1 VSWIADEL
9 KPLLAIAAATLS
21 DDGTLLEAN
30 AGFLRVGGAASLQP
44 RGARAGAAF
53 VQPSFAALAA
63 AVPDADGEV
72 YHGLL
77 TIGDRMAETRTLRG
91 RVWRDGAELRLL
103 AEYDIDELERLN
115 AKMLDLNRDYANAQ
129 FELAQTN
136 LKLQQR
142 EAQIVALALT
152 DSLTGLGNHR
162 KFEQELATE
171 IKRSQ
176 RSGEPLCAVMADLDH
191 FKRINDTYGHET
203 GDRLLAAFGELLRK
217 QTRAPEI
224 GARIGGEEFVLLMP
238 RTDLADGVVAA
249 ERIRSAIAELRLA
262 PVAEAITSSFGV
274 AMLAA
279 GEAGDA
285 FMRRVDQA
293 LYGAKHSGRNCVV
306 AG

>member
-9 KPLLAIAAATLS
+9 KPLVAIAAATLG

-30 AGFLRVGGAASLQP
+30 AGFLRVGGAASMQT
-44 RGARAGAAF
+44 RGARAGSVF
-53 VQPSFAALAA
+53 VQPKFATLTA

-91 RVWRDGAELRLL
+91 RVWRHGANLRLL
-103 AEYDIDELERLN
+103 AEYDIDELERVN
-115 AKMLDLNRDYANAQ
+115 TKMLDLNRDYANAQ

-162 KFEQELATE
+162 KFEQELAAE

-176 RSGEPLCAVMADLDH
+176 RTGEPLCAYMADLDH
-191 FKRINDTYGHET
+191 FKRVNDTYGHET
-203 GDRLLAAFGELLRK
+203 GDRLLAAFGELLRR
-217 QTRAPEI
+217 QSRAGEI
-224 GARIGGEEFVLLMP
+224 GTRIGGEEFVVLMP
-238 RTDLADGVVAA
+238 QTELAEGIIAA
-249 ERIRSAIAELRLA
+249 ERLRSAIAEVRIA
-262 PVAEAITSSFGV
+262 PVMETITSSFGV

-285 FMRRVDQA
+285 FMRRVDRA